1 MYFANFPKIVYDFDT
16 TSGTNYQIVT
26 DITRNVRFRKM
37 ILENISLYDY
47 YDMKE
52 GETPEIVSEK
62 IYGTP
67 YYHWVIMLANQRY
80 DYINDFP
87 VSQLE
92 LDALVEQRYGINKI
106 EHIHHYEYNGFIRE
120 GVNILV
126 LRESDITGSGIGSI
140 AVGEILV
147 SQTNGYVGRVDNILV
162 ESDNATVTLS
172 VSIRNGKFIPNETLT
187 MPNET
192 MFVEVQSCTIPENYT
207 VTSNYQYEFDL
218 NEAKRRIKIID
229 PALVEQLIKEFKDT
243 I

>member
-26 DITRNVRFRKM
+26 DITRNVRFRKK

-52 GETPEIVSEK
+52 GETPEMVSEK

-92 LDALVEQRYGINKI
+92 LDALVEQRYSISKI

-126 LRESDITGSGIGSI
+126 IRDSDLPAGGIGEM
-140 AVGEILV
+140 AVGKILV
-147 SQTNGYVGRVDNILV
+147 SQTNGYVGRIDDILV

-172 VSIRNGKFIPNETLT
+172 VSLRNGKFMPNETLT
-187 MPNET
+187 VQNET
-192 MFVEVQSCTIPENYT
+192 VFVEVQTCTIPENYT
-207 VTSNYQYEFDL
+207 VTSNYQHEFDL

>member
-1 MYFANFPKIVYDFDT
+1 MYFSNFPKIVYDFDLS
-16 TSGTNYQIVT
+16 SGTDYQIVT
-26 DITRNVRFRKM
+26 DITRNVRFRKQ

-92 LDALVEQRYGINKI
+92 LDALVAQRYGTTKVD
-106 EHIHHYEYNGFIRE
+106 HVHHYEYNGFKRE
-120 GVNILV
+120 GVNVLV
-126 LRESDITGSGIGSI
+126 LRESDITGGGIGSI
-140 AVGEILV
+140 TVGKILV
-147 SQTNGYVGRVDNILV
+147 SQTNGYVGRVDDILV
-162 ESDNATVTLS
+162 ESDNATVTVS
-172 VSIRNGKFIPNETLT
+172 VSLRSGKFMPSETLT
-187 MPNET
+187 VQNEDV
-192 MFVEVQSCTIPENYT
+192 FVEVQTCTVPENYT
-207 VTSNYQYEFDL
+207 TTSNYQYEFDL

-229 PALVEQLIKEFKDT
+229 PTLVEQLIKEFKDT

>member
-1 MYFANFPKIVYDFDT
+1 MYFANFPKIVYDFDL
-16 TSGTNYQIVT
+16 TSGVNYQIVT
-26 DITRNVRFRKM
+26 DITRNVRFRKQ
-37 ILENISLYDY
+37 ILDNISLYDY
-47 YDMKE
+47 YDMQE

-92 LDALVEQRYGINKI
+92 LDALVTKRYGATKI
-106 EHIHHYEYNGFIRE
+106 DHVHHYEYDGFIRE
-120 GVNILV
+120 GVNVMV
-126 LRESDITGSGIGSI
+126 LRESDITGGGIGEI
-140 AVGEILV
+140 VVGKILV
-147 SQTNGYVGRVDNILV
+147 SETNGYVGRIDSILV
-162 ESDNATVTLS
+162 ESDNANVTVS
-172 VSIRNGKFIPNETLT
+172 VSLRNGKFMPNETLT
-187 MPNET
+187 IQNENV
-192 MFVEVQSCTIPENYT
+192 FVEVKTCTIPENYT